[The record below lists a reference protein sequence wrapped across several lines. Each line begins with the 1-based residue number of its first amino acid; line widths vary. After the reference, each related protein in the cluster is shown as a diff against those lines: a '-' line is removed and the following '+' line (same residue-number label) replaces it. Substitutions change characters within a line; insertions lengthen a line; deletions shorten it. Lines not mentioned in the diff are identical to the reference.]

1 MAERT
6 GIGWTNATWN
16 PVRGCERV
24 SDGCKK
30 CYAEELAARHSYP
43 GGWGEGLAKW
53 VTRPDGTREAR
64 WTGVIQTLDRMLD
77 APLKWR
83 EPRRIFVNSMSDLFH
98 DDVPEDFFW
107 RVLAITTLC
116 PQHTFQVLTKRP
128 ERMLELVLKDERD
141 ALSKLCGALGSLL
154 DGDWIWNQGKRF
166 RSRIE
171 RAISATMGIDHDA
184 DNNEIQVDMMSWPLP
199 NVWLGVSVEN
209 QDEADKRI
217 PLLQQTPAAVHWLSC
232 EPLLDHIEIGEAAA
246 PSPGISWVVVGGESG
261 QEPRPMQMEHA
272 RALIEQCKSA
282 GVATFV
288 KQDNGPR
295 PGLQG
300 RFTDEEW
307 ALKEYP
313 A

>member
-6 GIGWTNATWN
+6 GIAWTDSSWN

-30 CYAEELAARHSYP
+30 CYAEELAARHSYK

-98 DDVPEDFFW
+98 KDVSAEFVA
-107 RVLAITTLC
+107 RVFGVMAVA
-116 PQHTFQVLTKRP
+116 QRHVFQILTKRP
-128 ERMLELVLKDERD
+128 ERMLELLMLPEMKQKIANTILD
-141 ALSKLCGALGSLL
+141 AP
-154 DGDWIWNQGKRF
+154 GDWHWP
-166 RSRIE
+166 
-171 RAISATMGIDHDA
+171 
-184 DNNEIQVDMMSWPLP
+184 SWPLP

-246 PSPGISWVVVGGESG
+246 PHPGIRWVVVGGESG
-261 QEPRPMQMEHA
+261 GDPRPMQMEHA